1 MPQPRKPARY
11 CPYCATRLVPADDHG
26 VMRPTCPACGFIAY
40 RNPAPAVGVI
50 LEREEQI
57 VLVRRKF
64 EPMAGGWGLPA
75 GFMEY
80 GESPEATAVR
90 ETLEETGL
98 SIELTGL
105 QNAYRAG
112 ADTGVP
118 VLLLVY
124 RARLIG
130 GRLQPGDDA
139 DDAGWFEAHARPEL
153 VFRSHRR
160 ALREFDAALRR
171 ERRTRR

>member
-1 MPQPRKPARY
+1 MPPPRRPARF

-26 VMRPTCPACGFIAY
+26 VARPTCPACGFIAY

-50 LEREEQI
+50 LGRDDQI

-64 EPMAGGWGLPA
+64 EPMAGGWSLPA

-90 ETLEETGL
+90 ETREETGL
-98 SIELTGL
+98 EIELTGL

-124 RARLIG
+124 RARLVG
-130 GRLQPGDDA
+130 GVLAAGDDA
-139 DDAGWFEAHARPEL
+139 DEAGWFAPHERPEL

-160 ALREFDAALRR
+160 ALREFDAAVRR
-171 ERRTRR
+171 ESRARR

>member
-1 MPQPRKPARY
+1 MPPPRRPARF
-11 CPYCATRLVPADDHG
+11 CPYCATRLVRSDDHG
-26 VMRPTCPACGFIAY
+26 VPRPTCPACGFVAY

-50 LEREEQI
+50 LERDDEI

-64 EPMAGGWGLPA
+64 EPMAGGWSLPA

-90 ETLEETGL
+90 ETKEETGL
-98 SIELTGL
+98 AIELTGL

-124 RARLIG
+124 RARPVG
-130 GRLQPGDDA
+130 GVLAAGDDA
-139 DDAGWFEAHARPEL
+139 DEAGWFAPDGRPEL

-160 ALREFDAALRR
+160 ALREFDAALKR
-171 ERRTRR
+171 ERRSRH

>member
-1 MPQPRKPARY
+1 MPLPRKPARY
-11 CPYCATRLVPADDHG
+11 CPYCATRLVQADDHG

-50 LEREEQI
+50 LERDEHI
-57 VLVRRKF
+57 VLVRRRF
-64 EPMAGGWGLPA
+64 EPMAGLWSLPA

-98 SIELTGL
+98 EIELTGL

-124 RARLIG
+124 RARLVG
-130 GRLQPGDDA
+130 GTLVAGDDA
-139 DDAGWFEAHARPEL
+139 DEAGWFAAHARPEMA
-153 VFRSHRR
+153 FRSHRR

-171 ERRTRR
+171 ERRTRG

>member
-1 MPQPRKPARY
+1 MPLPRKPARY
-11 CPYCATRLVPADDHG
+11 CPYCATRLVQADDHG

-50 LEREEQI
+50 LERDEHI
-57 VLVRRKF
+57 VLVRRRF
-64 EPMAGGWGLPA
+64 EPMAGLWSLPA

-98 SIELTGL
+98 EIELTGL

-130 GRLQPGDDA
+130 GNLVAGDDA
-139 DDAGWFEAHARPEL
+139 DDAGWFAAHARPEL
-153 VFRSHRR
+153 AFRSHRR
-160 ALREFDAALRR
+160 ALREFDAALKR
-171 ERRTRR
+171 ERRRRG

>member
-1 MPQPRKPARY
+1 MPLPRKPARF

-26 VMRPTCPACGFIAY
+26 ALRPTCPACGFIAY

-50 LEREEQI
+50 LEQEDQI

-124 RARLIG
+124 RARLVG
-130 GRLQPGDDA
+130 GIVTPGDDA
-139 DDAGWFEAHARPEL
+139 DDAGWFAPADRPEL

-160 ALREFDAALRR
+160 ALREFDAAVRR
-171 ERRTRR
+171 ERRARR

>member
-1 MPQPRKPARY
+1 MPLPRRPARF

-26 VMRPTCPACGFIAY
+26 TVRPTCPACGFIAY

-50 LEREEQI
+50 LERREQI

-64 EPMAGGWGLPA
+64 EPMSGLWSLPA

-80 GESPEATAVR
+80 GESPEDTARR

-98 SIELTGL
+98 SIELVGL
-105 QNAYRAG
+105 HGAYRAG
-112 ADTGVP
+112 SDTGVP

-124 RARLIG
+124 RGQVLG
-130 GRLQPGDDA
+130 GRLRAGDDA
-139 DDAGWFEAHARPEL
+139 AEAGWFAADERPEL
-153 VFRSHRR
+153 AFRSHRR
-160 ALREFDAALRR
+160 ALREFDR
-171 ERRTRR
+171 ERRTRRS

>member
-1 MPQPRKPARY
+1 MPLPRKPARY
-11 CPYCATRLVPADDHG
+11 CPYCATRLVQADDHG

-50 LEREEQI
+50 LERDEHI
-57 VLVRRKF
+57 VLVRRRF
-64 EPMAGGWGLPA
+64 EPMAGLWSLPA

-98 SIELTGL
+98 EIELTGL

-130 GRLQPGDDA
+130 GNLVAGDDA
-139 DDAGWFEAHARPEL
+139 DDAGWFAAQARPEL
-153 VFRSHRR
+153 AFRSHRR
-160 ALREFDAALRR
+160 ALREFDAALKR
-171 ERRTRR
+171 ERRGRG

>member
-1 MPQPRKPARY
+1 MPAPRRPARF

-26 VMRPTCPACGFIAY
+26 TVRPTCPACGFIAY

-50 LEREEQI
+50 LERRDQI

-64 EPMAGGWGLPA
+64 EPMAGGWSLPA

-80 GESPEATAVR
+80 GESPEATAHR

-98 SIELTGL
+98 RIEIDRLHG
-105 QNAYRAG
+105 AYRAG
-112 ADTGVP
+112 SDTGSP
-118 VLLLVY
+118 VILLVY
-124 RARLIG
+124 RGRVIG
-130 GRLQPGDDA
+130 GRLRAGDDA
-139 DDAGWFEAHARPEL
+139 SVAGWFVEAERPEL

-160 ALREFDAALRR
+160 AMREFDRDRR
-171 ERRTRR
+171 RRRD